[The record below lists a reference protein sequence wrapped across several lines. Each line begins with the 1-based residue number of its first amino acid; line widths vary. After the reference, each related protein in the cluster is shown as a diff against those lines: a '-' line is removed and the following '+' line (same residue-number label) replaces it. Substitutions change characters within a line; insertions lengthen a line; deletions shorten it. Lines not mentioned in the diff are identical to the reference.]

1 MDKRNCRFVA
11 LDDKSCV
18 DGKTKA
24 SFITYQRLCENSLA
38 TWWRNVFLTTSVS
51 LAFEKRG
58 DEIAFMLLLCSA
70 NILLAWS
77 VWSYRVNLEKIME
90 AAEERGYGLDPN
102 WSYLVLG
109 IVFYAVHLY
118 FTLSVLF

>member
-1 MDKRNCRFVA
+1 MDKRDCRFVA
-11 LDDKSCV
+11 LNDKSCI

-51 LAFEKRG
+51 LTLEKRG
-58 DEIAFMLLLCSA
+58 DDTAFMLLLCCA
-70 NILLAWS
+70 NILLAWA
-77 VWSYRVNLEKIME
+77 VWSYKENLEKIME
-90 AAEERGYGLDPN
+90 AAEERGYILTPN
-102 WSYLVLG
+102 WSYMVLG
-109 IVFYAVHLY
+109 GLFYAVHLY